1 MLTNLKL
8 MTKIISTMI
17 ISLTFLSKEMIN
29 MIIFKWANMLIK
41 EFSLAQIVNTTL
53 RKFKIYKEQL
63 DHRAYREKIS
73 IHNKYISRIQI
84 LNLQEWQVW
93 LNTNRTCFTQIYMNK
108 INSFM
113 IVNTNLKN
121 KDKIC
126 NWKKVSLKTVTKSF
140 NNLQSQI

>member
-29 MIIFKWANMLIK
+29 MIIFKWANMPIK

-93 LNTNRTCFTQIYMNK
+93 LKTNRTCFTQIYMKK